1 MKELQLKPP
10 QNNCGKCRIVVE
22 EELRMLIKL
31 FWLFLLACGIVFCY
45 KEARHMNNILQV
57 LYDRFYT
64 PLPMT
69 EDR

>member
-1 MKELQLKPP
+1 
-10 QNNCGKCRIVVE
+10 
-22 EELRMLIKL
+22 MLIKL

-45 KEARHMNNILQV
+45 KEARHMNFFIDV
-57 LYDRFYT
+57 VYYVFYT